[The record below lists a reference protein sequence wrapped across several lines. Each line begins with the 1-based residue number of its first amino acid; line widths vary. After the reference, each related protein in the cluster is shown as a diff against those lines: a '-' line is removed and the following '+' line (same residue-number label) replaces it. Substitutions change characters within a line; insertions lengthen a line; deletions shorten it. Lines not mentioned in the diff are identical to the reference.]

1 VPELVANLSE
11 DFLFPKLH
19 GLWSRSL
26 TGAALER
33 LVQSGREET
42 LSRALGALGID
53 VSRRENVQ
61 KQIVAAHI
69 AELAGVRRLADAR
82 TAHFYSAFVERHF
95 FENLKTVLHY
105 HYLPEH
111 GVSMQFLL
119 IEAPGLPR
127 FDAEALLA
135 SRTTHQLHRNLP
147 EHASRERLLP
157 LLVELEDSHD
167 ILRAECR
174 LDRMFYMALLA
185 AAEGLPRST
194 RQAGCDLV
202 RTEIDIVNLVMI
214 LRNAVL
220 YRLSAEA
227 LRGLCL
233 EGGRHLPARALE
245 PLLEAKAVPAVV
257 AALPR
262 PYRAL
267 LEPWVSGELYLS
279 ENALWNHLYRLA
291 YRLFTD
297 YDHPAASVVAFPFL
311 KRFEMLNIG
320 RVFEGIHF
328 GLGPADIHEM
338 MIGAGHV

>member
-1 VPELVANLSE
+1 MPELVANLSE

-19 GLWSRSL
+19 GIWSRSL
-26 TGAALER
+26 AGAALQR
-33 LVQSGREET
+33 LIQSGREET
-42 LSRALGALGID
+42 LSRALAGLGID
-53 VSRRENVQ
+53 ASRREVVQ

-69 AELAGVRRLADAR
+69 GELAAVRRLAEAR
-82 TAHFYSAFVERHF
+82 TAGFYSAFIERHF

-135 SRTTHQLHRNLP
+135 ARTTHQLFRSLP
-147 EHASRERLLP
+147 EHACRESLLP
-157 LLVELEDSHD
+157 VLVELEDSHD
-167 ILRAECR
+167 ILMAECR
-174 LDRMFYMALLA
+174 LDRMFYAALLA

-194 RQAGCDLV
+194 RRVGCDLV
-202 RTEIDIVNLVMI
+202 RTEVDIVNLVMI
-214 LRNAVL
+214 LRNAVM
-220 YRLSAEA
+220 YHLSAEV

-233 EGGRHLPARALE
+233 EGGRHLSPRELE
-245 PLLEAKAVPAVV
+245 PLLGATAIPALV

-262 PYRAL
+262 PYRGL

-291 YRLFTD
+291 HGLFTD
-297 YDHPAASVVAFPFL
+297 YDHPASSVVAFPFL